1 MGMSASQARL
11 LTLTSRLHD
20 VELKA
25 QHIQSQKIALATQKD
40 AVYQEYY
47 DALDAK
53 ALKVNLGINGETQLV
68 DANFN
73 SLCNYHKGVP
83 KNYALMDN
91 KTGKILVNEKTAEIY
106 KQYGSD
112 KYAFAF
118 AMMGV
123 MPDNNDYSN
132 LGSETDSQ
140 YWQTIKNSVESPE
153 DDPNWQDALNNPDGE
168 EGDTANS
175 NKTYTI
181 AMTDTEK
188 AIYNALIESDE
199 EKYAD
204 LKSKF
209 EAFNKAT
216 DPKEKKKAYGE
227 FRKELMSKAAEEIF
241 KALACKCN
249 KENAEWDKCEFDHYT
264 QLWDA
269 IEEAGGCTVIEPQ
282 YEGGDAGTAWFK
294 AAVES
299 GSVTVRAYN
308 ESGHAKE
315 WSDTS
320 FATSTNSNYL
330 QEVDD
335 KTMEKKAEA
344 KYEHELSIINA
355 KDTKFDTE
363 LKNLETERTALTTE
377 IDSIKKVEKDNID
390 RTFGIFS

>member
-20 VELKA
+20 VEMKA
-25 QHIQSQKIALATQKD
+25 QLIQSQKIALATQKD

-53 ALKVNLGINGETQLV
+53 ALKVNLGINGETNLV

-73 SLCNYHKGVP
+73 SLCNYHKDVV
-83 KNYALMDN
+83 KNYALVDN
-91 KTGKILVNEKTAEIY
+91 KNGKILVNEGTAEIY

-123 MPDNNDYSN
+123 MPDNNDYSK
-132 LGSETDSQ
+132 LGSETSDA
-140 YWQTIKNSVESPE
+140 YWQTAKKAQEI
-153 DDPNWQDALNNPDGE
+153 DDDLDYNWQDALNNPDE
-168 EGDTANS
+168 EDEDTVDS
-175 NKTYTI
+175 NRTYTV

-188 AIYNALIESDE
+188 NIYNSLVSTGKYEALE
-199 EKYAD
+199 
-204 LKSKF
+204 SKF

-216 DPKEKKKAYGE
+216 DPKEKKKAYE
-227 FRKELMSKAAEEIF
+227 QFRKELMSKASEEIF
-241 KALACKCN
+241 EALASKCN
-249 KENAEWDKCEFDHYT
+249 KENAEWDQNEFNHYT

-282 YEGGDAGTAWFK
+282 YEGGDSGTAWFK
-294 AAVES
+294 NAVES
-299 GSVTVRAYN
+299 GNVTIRGYN
-308 ESGHAKE
+308 ESGHAGE

-330 QEVDD
+330 QEVND
-335 KTMEKKAEA
+335 KSMEKKAEA
-344 KYEHELSIINA
+344 KYEHELDKIND

-363 LKNLETERTALTTE
+363 LKNLETERTAITTE
-377 IDSIKKVEKDNID
+377 IDSIKKVEQDNTD
-390 RTFGIFS
+390 RTFKIFS